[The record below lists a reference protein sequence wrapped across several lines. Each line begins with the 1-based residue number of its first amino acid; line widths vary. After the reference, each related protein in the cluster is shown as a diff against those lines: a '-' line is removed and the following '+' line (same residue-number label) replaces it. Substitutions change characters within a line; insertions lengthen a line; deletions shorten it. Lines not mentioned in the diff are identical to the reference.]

1 VAIWLPSENASNCMA
16 VRTND
21 DTLPATRIAAAV
33 EDAPAMPRGIFCPRD
48 DGSAVRL
55 YLTYD
60 SGVDE
65 YVNVELSGCHTVSAP
80 GRMPRE
86 TTPALVTALRKIAPP
101 GWGNYLDD

>member
-1 VAIWLPSENASNCMA
+1 
-16 VRTND
+16 
-21 DTLPATRIAAAV
+21 
-33 EDAPAMPRGIFCPRD
+33 MPRGIFCPRD